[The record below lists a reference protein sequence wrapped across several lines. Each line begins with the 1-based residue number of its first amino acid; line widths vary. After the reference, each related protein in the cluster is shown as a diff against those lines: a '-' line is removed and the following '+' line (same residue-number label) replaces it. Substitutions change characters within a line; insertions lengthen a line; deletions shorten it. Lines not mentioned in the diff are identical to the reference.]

1 MCGRQESLVTA
12 EVESVEMKVC
22 QNCASFGTV
31 RRRADAVHIPQKKM
45 HTDPALR
52 VNHNYAAILRQ
63 ARERKGLS
71 QEDFAKSL
79 QERESVVAKWEQGK
93 MQPSVDIA
101 RRLEKMLGVSL
112 VVEDIEQSFEKE
124 KSGGTDGFT
133 LGDFIKKR
141 K

>member
-12 EVESVEMKVC
+12 EVEGVEMQIC
-22 QNCASFGTV
+22 QNCSHFGTV
-31 RRRADAVHIPQKKM
+31 RRKADAVRVPQKKM
-45 HTDPALR
+45 HTDPAFR
-52 VNHNYAAILRQ
+52 VNSNYASLLRQ

-71 QEDFAKSL
+71 QEDFARSL

-93 MQPSVDIA
+93 MQPSVEIA

-124 KSGGTDGFT
+124 KPAAADGFT
-133 LGDFIKKR
+133 LGDFMKKR